1 MAGSFLPGPIRTE
14 SEATYVGSMQRVMQ
28 AADIV
33 VPAHDWRIPRQM
45 PRDWFAMPPAADKA

>member
-1 MAGSFLPGPIRTE
+1 
-14 SEATYVGSMQRVMQ
+14 MQRVMQ

-45 PRDWFAMPPAADKA
+45 PRDWFAVPPAADKA